1 MTYKVLQFFSTLNSG
16 GAENRMMD
24 VYRTIDLNK
33 VMFDFA
39 VVHEGEHYFD
49 KEILENGSKK
59 FILPDPRKGLIKN
72 YFSLVKFFKEHPEYK
87 AVHAHVAWYNGVV
100 LLAAKQAGIPIRISH
115 ARDSVFPNRSFKTK
129 MFSDIGKLLIAISAT
144 QKLAISKEAAE
155 NIYGKRAVKR
165 NDYLFIPN
173 SIDQH
178 KYKVLDCTEKD
189 EIRAKL
195 EIPDGYKAYV
205 NVGNLREQKNHM
217 FLLDIAYSLKKMD
230 EKFLLFLIGEGNL
243 RKQIEAKIKELDLTQ
258 NVKLLGSRGDVPK
271 ILGAFDGMI
280 FPSFFEGLGGV
291 VLEAQIV
298 GVPAI
303 VSDRIPTMVD
313 VEIDMVEYV
322 SLDTPANEWAKKII
336 KKVNN
341 YNWDYEDTLKA
352 FSKRGYVIEETAKKY
367 LIEYGIDPKEVSNYV
382 K

>member
-39 VVHEGEHYFD
+39 VVHEGKHYFD
-49 KEILENGSKK
+49 NEIFKNGSKK
-59 FILPDPRKGLIKN
+59 FILPNPRNGLIKN
-72 YFSLVKFFKEHPEYK
+72 YISLVDFFKKHPEYK
-87 AVHAHVAWYNGVV
+87 AVHAHVAWYNGIV

-115 ARDSVFPNRSFKTK
+115 ARDSVYPNRSFKTK
-129 MFSDIGKLLIAISAT
+129 LFSDIGKFLISISAT

-155 NIYGKRAVKR
+155 NIYGKRVVER
-165 NDYLFIPN
+165 NDYLFVPN

-178 KYKVLDCTEKD
+178 KYKILSKIEK
-189 EIRAKL
+189 ETIRENL
-195 EIPDGYKAYV
+195 GIPNGYKAYV
-205 NVGNLREQKNHM
+205 NVGNLREQKNHK
-217 FLLDIAYSLKKMD
+217 FLLDIAYSLKQLD
-230 EKFLLFLIGEGNL
+230 EKFVLFLIGEGNL
-243 RKQIEAKIKELDLTQ
+243 KSEIENKINELGLTS
-258 NVKLLGSRGDVPK
+258 NVKLLGSRGDVPE

-280 FPSFFEGLGGV
+280 FPSLFEGLGGV
-291 VLEAQIV
+291 VLESQIV

-313 VEIDMVEYV
+313 VNIDMVEYV
-322 SLDTPANEWAKKII
+322 SLNRHASEWAKII
-336 KKVNN
+336 IDKVNN
-341 YNWDYEDTLKA
+341 YSWDYENTLNA
-352 FSKRGYVIEETAKKY
+352 FSRKGYIIEETAKRY
-367 LIEYGIDPKEVSNYV
+367 LIEYGIEYDDVSSYL